1 VHAALA
7 ASTCLRELNVARNA
21 LGDGGVAA
29 LAAALP
35 ASLTTLD
42 VRETDMAEAG
52 AHALMEALS
61 GNATL
66 TTLHVARNPL
76 GAGGAAALAAGLRRC
91 VGVTTLDLTGVALGA
106 AGAAAVGAAVAT
118 MPQLT
123 ALTLNECA
131 IDAVRYRGISRRS
144 ISFSGCFEKP
154 VAFSMSV
161 RPLG

>member
-1 VHAALA
+1 MHAALA

-106 AGAAAVGAAVAT
+106 AAVGAAVAT